1 MWGLVSLQLFLAYRL
16 IVPRWLRPCRHSTC
30 AQGRKKRR
38 GHTHNFPL
46 LIRKRKHGYYRYHHY
61 HLQQMSVHISEAARN
76 FSALWYRH
84 ATQEK
89 AIDSATQRCLP
100 YSKCYSS
107 PQTIRAYPSL
117 HAPRLAGFDTFLY
130 A

>member
-1 MWGLVSLQLFLAYRL
+1 MRSSISPIIFGLSPHSPKMAAALQAFDLCSR
-16 IVPRWLRPCRHSTC
+16 
-30 AQGRKKRR
+30 QEEE

-46 LIRKRKHGYYRYHHY
+46 LIRKRKHGYYHYHHY